1 MNFIDSVDLFGEFC
15 HLNNVKSEIFWS
27 MNMGYRTHFEVRN
40 LCVYVVLFCFVF
52 FPCIYVSVF
61 FSLLETQK
69 PKTPVSCQDWWR
81 GGEEQAE
88 IPGVPASSSG
98 SRARQVMKPAGC
110 NTVGIGGGWPGWRS
124 PPFKAFHLDWHWW
137 SVVLLSV
144 ENDHPLCGEKM
155 CHPAHCL
162 CFSVGPPST

>member
-1 MNFIDSVDLFGEFC
+1 MCICGF
-15 HLNNVKSEIFWS
+15 
-27 MNMGYRTHFEVRN
+27 
-40 LCVYVVLFCFVF
+40 VLFCFV
-52 FPCIYVSVF
+52 PCIYVSVF

-110 NTVGIGGGWPGWRS
+110 NTVGVGGGGLARVKEPS
-124 PPFKAFHLDWHWW
+124 FKAFHLDWHW
-137 SVVLLSV
+137 
-144 ENDHPLCGEKM
+144 
-155 CHPAHCL
+155 
-162 CFSVGPPST
+162 